1 MINRKTIALCIAL
14 GLVLYCSNL
23 SASEGG
29 PLLISEVPSNQ
40 VYSEERIADVKSQ
53 DLAALKG
60 YPEDSLVNEYLLL
73 NKVSDL
79 NPEALSEGDISFL
92 KQVANHKVTAYKQ
105 HPEGPI
111 AVPIFDIASLAQHK
125 LLLWKVHSKK
135 LEFDSLLQSNLD
147 LFATMSTENNI
158 NVQAAKGSL
167 QDSPALSVA
176 SVDLLV
182 NNYSQHEAANSLV
195 LLEALVEK
203 SGSYKAAEVLL
214 NSPHNSPL
222 KHQLLSR
229 LEQYFSEHEQEA
241 LLKEQISN
249 KSNLASQA
257 IIEYAKLPSG
267 VLEVDVLYANLS
279 DKTLGASSA
288 FALSRVLN
296 ASSDYSKVVDFLKQ
310 HRSSRYAVAN
320 CLLALKL
327 ANTDDSKAQLRDI
340 LEQDYIQ
347 FEDIKAEV
355 NSWLN

>member
-1 MINRKTIALCIAL
+1 MINSKTIALCIAL
-14 GLVLYCSNL
+14 GFVLYCSRS

-40 VYSEERIADVKSQ
+40 VYSEERIADVKNQS
-53 DLAALKG
+53 LAALKS
-60 YPEDSLVNEYLLL
+60 YPEDSLVNEYLLF
-73 NKVSDL
+73 NEVSDI
-79 NPEALSEGDISFL
+79 NPEALSESDIKFL

-125 LLLWKVHSKK
+125 LLLGEVHSKK
-135 LEFDSLLQSNLD
+135 LEFDSLLQSNPE

-167 QDSPALSVA
+167 QDSPALQMA
-176 SVDLLV
+176 TVDLLV
-182 NNYSQHEAANSLV
+182 NSYSHHEGANGLM

-203 SGSYKAAEVLL
+203 SGSHKAAEVLL
-214 NSPHNSPL
+214 NSPHNTPL

-257 IIEYAKLPSG
+257 LIEYAKLPSG
-267 VLEVDVLYANLS
+267 VLELDVLYSNLS

-288 FALSRVLN
+288 FALSRILKV
-296 ASSDYSKVVDFLKQ
+296 SSDYSKVVDFLKQ

-327 ANTDDSKAQLRDI
+327 TNTPDSKSQLRDI

-355 NSWLN
+355 STWLN

>member
-1 MINRKTIALCIAL
+1 M
-14 GLVLYCSNL
+14 
-23 SASEGG
+23 
-29 PLLISEVPSNQ
+29 
-40 VYSEERIADVKSQ
+40 
-53 DLAALKG
+53 
-60 YPEDSLVNEYLLL
+60 
-73 NKVSDL
+73 
-79 NPEALSEGDISFL
+79 
-92 KQVANHKVTAYKQ
+92 
-105 HPEGPI
+105 
-111 AVPIFDIASLAQHK
+111 
-125 LLLWKVHSKK
+125 
-135 LEFDSLLQSNLD
+135 
-147 LFATMSTENNI
+147 
-158 NVQAAKGSL
+158 
-167 QDSPALSVA
+167 
-176 SVDLLV
+176 
-182 NNYSQHEAANSLV
+182 V

-257 IIEYAKLPSG
+257 LIEYAKLPSG
-267 VLEVDVLYANLS
+267 VLEVDILYSNLS

-288 FALSRVLN
+288 FALSKVLKV
-296 ASSDYSKVVDFLKQ
+296 SSDYSKIGDFLKQ

-340 LEQDYIQ
+340 LDQDYIQ

-355 NSWLN
+355 KSWLN